1 MTHTPYLH
9 SYSHMQKIPIG
20 ISSCLLG
27 QNVRY
32 DGGHRL
38 DAYIVGTLGEHFKF
52 HPFCPEMG
60 IGLGAPRPT
69 LHLVKINQAI
79 HCVGI
84 KNPDQDVTEPLRDY
98 AEQHQ
103 SSYANLCGYILKKGS
118 PSCGMERV
126 KVYTDNLPHADGV
139 GIYAETMMRNNPL
152 LPVEE
157 EGRLGDPA
165 LRENFIQRVYV
176 LHRWKALLT
185 EGMTA
190 SSLTRFHARHKLIIM
205 SHEDYRDLSQLLAGL
220 TKANLAEVA
229 EQYIVQLMAMLKKPA
244 TRNNHVN
251 VLQHIQGYL
260 KKDLNADDKAEL
272 CEVIERYRNG
282 YIPLIVPLT
291 LLKHHFRK
299 SPDPIASVPDRLR
312 HFRHPWQSVASVPDR
327 LRHFRHPWQSYI
339 EESYYLSPYP
349 QELNSL

>member
-1 MTHTPYLH
+1 MK
-9 SYSHMQKIPIG
+9 KIPIG

-27 QNVRY
+27 QNVRF
-32 DGGHRL
+32 DGGHKQ
-38 DAYIVGTLGEHFKF
+38 DAYIIGTLGEYFDF

-69 LHLVKINQAI
+69 LHLVKIDDTI

-84 KNPDQDVTEPLRDY
+84 KNSDWDVTEPLRSY
-98 AEQHQ
+98 AEQQKNLH
-103 SSYANLCGYILKKGS
+103 ADLCGYILKKGS

-126 KVYTDNLPHADGV
+126 KVYSSTNQPYGKGV
-139 GIYAETMMRNNPL
+139 GIYAEEMMRNNPL

-157 EGRLGDPA
+157 EGRLGDPG

-176 LHRWKALLT
+176 LYRWKALLID
-185 EGMTA
+185 GLTA
-190 SSLTRFHARHKLIIM
+190 NSLTRFHARHKLIIM
-205 SHEDYRDLSQLLAGL
+205 SHEDYRDLGQLLAGV
-220 TKANLAEVA
+220 TKANIGQVA
-229 EQYIVQLMAMLKKPA
+229 EQYIVQLMATLKKPA
-244 TRNNHVN
+244 GRKNHVN

-260 KKDLNADDKAEL
+260 KKDLSADDKAEL

-299 SPDPIASVPDRLR
+299 TPDP
-312 HFRHPWQSVASVPDR
+312 
-327 LRHFRHPWQSYI
+327 YI
-339 EESYYLSPYP
+339 EESYYMSPYP
-349 QELNSL
+349 QELQLINQL